1 MDGGMVE
8 DGKKRGDESI
18 EPPAEGSMVD
28 ELGDLDPF
36 KPENGPHG
44 VNDPAGVEIALAD
57 VRVNELDDGSR
68 VIQALDRA
76 EVVDHPANGQ
86 TLARISPGSIVHSV
100 PFSIKNLNPIF
111 ISHQRHVVVVA
122 PPKSNPDF
130 IDDPP
135 HQGLENLNLPFQGQ
149 KLLIPP
155 GGEDHDYGNILFLL
169 DLLHFF

>member
-8 DGKKRGDESI
+8 DGDKRGDESI

-76 EVVDHPANGQ
+76 EVVDQPAHGQ

-100 PFSIKNLNPIF
+100 PFCIKNLNPIF
-111 ISHQRHVVVVA
+111 IGHQGNSILLA
-122 PPKSNPDF
+122 PTKSN
-130 IDDPP
+130 IDSVDYPP
-135 HQGLENLNLPFQGQ
+135 FRSR
-149 KLLIPP
+149 
-155 GGEDHDYGNILFLL
+155 
-169 DLLHFF
+169 